1 MNTRHASWQSRLLV
15 ANDVRSF
22 VGVKHTDP
30 GYTNSVHV
38 LGSGYILQGTC
49 LLNVRYGSTSVRD
62 V

>member
-49 LLNVRYGSTSVRD
+49 LLNVR
-62 V
+62 